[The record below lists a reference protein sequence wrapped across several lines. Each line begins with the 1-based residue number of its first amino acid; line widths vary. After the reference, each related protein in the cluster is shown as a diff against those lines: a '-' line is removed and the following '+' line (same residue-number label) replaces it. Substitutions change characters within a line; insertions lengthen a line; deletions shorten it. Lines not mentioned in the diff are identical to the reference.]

1 METTL
6 ELGRIAVLHTKQEC
20 LREKKRIEG
29 SEVCDSEVKEMAVA
43 RLQQQIESL
52 ELQEQELWPVE
63 AEMRQMGVDEGRSRE
78 EQIDKLR
85 TQTLFCSKPS
95 KTCGVQAQFA
105 PGTWQEWCAC
115 PSAEVEEEEDE
126 PDARGRHAGPT
137 AGEGANQA
145 PSPVTPTDW

>member
-6 ELGRIAVLHTKQEC
+6 ELGRNVVRHRKQEC
-20 LREKKRIEG
+20 LRKKKRIEG

-43 RLQQQIESL
+43 RLQQQVESL
-52 ELQEQELWPVE
+52 ELQEQDLWPVE
-63 AEMRQMGVDEGRSRE
+63 AEMRQRASMMQSLRDKGRFRE

-105 PGTWQEWCAC
+105 PGIMQ
-115 PSAEVEEEEDE
+115 D
-126 PDARGRHAGPT
+126 
-137 AGEGANQA
+137 
-145 PSPVTPTDW
+145 